1 MVSLFVDHSIIGYL
15 MKEGLPRWHYLNSML
30 TFLYTFPVGPS
41 VSDAHFRFAA
51 RAKVAKTN
59 TITDIAFAI
68 GEA

>member
-1 MVSLFVDHSIIGYL
+1 MVSQFVDHSIIGCL
-15 MKEGLPRWHYLNSML
+15 EEGLQRWHYLNSML

-41 VSDAHFRFAA
+41 VSDARFRFAA

-68 GEA
+68 GQA